1 MSYPTLPARTFFFGL
16 MLLAASTQLQA
27 QSNDKRPLETNPNRQ
42 AQLPKSEQSKL
53 PEEGLTSPGLYDAG
67 TQRIER
73 IRIEDGGSRVDELRY
88 GGVVER
94 IVVQPKFDVPA
105 YEILPNDK
113 VTSRPRGRDGAP
125 PTHAQRVWNVL
136 GF

>member
-1 MSYPTLPARTFFFGL
+1 MQHTTRLARAFFLSLP
-16 MLLAASTQLQA
+16 LLVCCAGRLHA
-27 QSNDKRPLETNPNRQ
+27 QSVEAKPVAGVQ
-42 AQLPKSEQSKL
+42 AKPSEAS
-53 PEEGLTSPGLYDAG
+53 GSDASLYDAG

-88 GGVVER
+88 GGVTER

-125 PTHAQRVWNVL
+125 PTHSQRVWNVL

>member
-1 MSYPTLPARTFFFGL
+1 MQHTTLLVRAFFL
-16 MLLAASTQLQA
+16 CLPLLACPVGLLHAQTADKKPVNSAQSKPLQA
-27 QSNDKRPLETNPNRQ
+27 SGID
-42 AQLPKSEQSKL
+42 AS
-53 PEEGLTSPGLYDAG
+53 LYDAG

-73 IRIEDGGSRVDELRY
+73 IHIEDGGSRVDELRY

-125 PTHAQRVWNVL
+125 PTHSQRVWNVL